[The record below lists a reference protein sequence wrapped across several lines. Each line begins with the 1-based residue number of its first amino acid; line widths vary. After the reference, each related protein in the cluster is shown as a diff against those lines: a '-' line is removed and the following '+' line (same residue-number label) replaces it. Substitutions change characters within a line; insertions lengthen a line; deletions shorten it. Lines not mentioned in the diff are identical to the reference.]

1 MPKSQF
7 INPDEVR
14 KSGEIVFQPIPVN
27 QYNKTIREELESK
40 NFTKEELK
48 KIYHDMVVIREFETM
63 LHLVKTTGGYNGVEY
78 NNPGPAHLSAGQ
90 EAAAVGMAYTLTVD
104 DFIFGSHR
112 SHGEI
117 LAKGLR
123 AIETLDSKELE
134 KIMTEFWD
142 GATLNVAKKAYKGN
156 DIKELGIRFLLYGA
170 LAEIFARTTG
180 FNKGLGGSMHTFF
193 TPFGI
198 YPNNAIVGGSGS
210 IAVGAALY
218 KKVNRKPGVVV
229 ANIGDASM
237 ARGPVWEGLTFA
249 AMDQFKK
256 LWPDDMKGGL
266 PVIINIM
273 NNQYGMGG
281 QTCGETMGF
290 DIAARIGA
298 GVNPEQMHAERVDGY
313 NPLAV
318 IEAYRRK
325 KALIEKKKGPILI
338 DVLTY
343 RFSGHSP
350 SDSSS
355 YRTTE
360 ELKAWEEQDCIIAFG
375 KQLIEA
381 GVATQNE
388 LDAIL
393 TGVKE
398 IMFDTFKL
406 SIDDELSPRMDLR
419 KEPNLLETM
428 MFSNQSIDSMSDAKP
443 DVNHPMNENPRVQQ
457 IAKKERFAFDK
468 DGKPFSKMK
477 QFQLRDGI
485 FEAIIDRF
493 YKDASL
499 IAYGEENRD
508 WGGAFAVYRGLTE
521 ALPYHRLFNSPIA
534 EAAII
539 GTAIGYA
546 MCGGRVIP
554 EIMYCDFLGCCG
566 DEIFNQ
572 LPKWQAMSGNILK
585 MPVVVRVSVGSKY
598 GAQHSQD
605 WTSLTAHIPGL
616 KVCFPVTPYD
626 AKGLMN
632 SALQGTDPVVFFESQ
647 RIYEIGEQF
656 HEGGVPEGYYEI
668 PFGEPDIK
676 REGKDITILTI
687 GATLY
692 RALDAAK
699 ILEEKYGMSAE
710 VIDARSLV
718 PFNYEKV
725 LASVKKTGRIVISSD
740 ATARGSFLNDLARNI
755 TELAFDDLDAPPA
768 VLGSRDWITPAYEL
782 EYAFFP
788 QPESFIDIIHEKI
801 VPLKG
806 HVVTYNFT
814 KAEQIRRSKLGV

>member
-7 INPDEVR
+7 IDPKEVR
-14 KSGEIVFQPIPVN
+14 KSGEIKFAPIPVN
-27 QYNKTIREELESK
+27 QYKKTVSEELKSK
-40 NFTKEELK
+40 NFTKEDLK
-48 KIYHDMVVIREFETM
+48 RIYHDMVVVREFETM
-63 LHLVKTTGGYNGVEY
+63 LHLVKTTGGYSGVEY

-134 KIMTEFWD
+134 KIMNEFWD
-142 GATLNVAKKAYKGN
+142 GATLNVTKKAYKGN
-156 DIKELGIRFLLYGA
+156 DTKELGIRFLLYGA

-218 KKVNRKPGVVV
+218 KKVNRKPGLVV

-237 ARGPVWEGLTFA
+237 ARGPVWEGITFA

-256 LWPDDMKGGL
+256 LWADDMKGGL

-273 NNQYGMGG
+273 DNQYGMGG

-290 DIAARIGA
+290 DVAARIGA

-325 KALIEKKKGPILI
+325 KALIEKKEGPILI

-355 YRTTE
+355 YRTPD
-360 ELKAWEEQDCIIAFG
+360 ELKAWEEQDCIIAYG

-381 GVATQNE
+381 GVATQAD
-388 LDAIL
+388 LDATL
-393 TGVKE
+393 AGVKE
-398 IMFDTFKL
+398 MMLDTFKL
-406 SIDDELSPRMDLR
+406 AIDDELSPRMDLHNN
-419 KEPNLLETM
+419 PNLLETM
-428 MFSNQSIDSMSDAKP
+428 MFSNQSVDSMSDAKP
-443 DVNHPMNENPRVQQ
+443 DVNHPMSENPRVQQ

-477 QFQLRDGI
+477 QYQLRDGI
-485 FEAIIDRF
+485 FEAVADRF

-499 IAYGEENRD
+499 VAYGEENRD

-539 GTAIGYA
+539 GTSIGYA

-676 REGKDITILTI
+676 REGKDVTILTI

-788 QPESFIDIIHEKI
+788 QAESFIDIINEKLI
-801 VPLKG
+801 PLKG
-806 HVVTYNFT
+806 HVSKYNFT
-814 KAEQIRRSKLGV
+814 GAEQIRRSKLGI

>member
-1 MPKSQF
+1 
-7 INPDEVR
+7 
-14 KSGEIVFQPIPVN
+14 
-27 QYNKTIREELESK
+27 
-40 NFTKEELK
+40 
-48 KIYHDMVVIREFETM
+48 
-63 LHLVKTTGGYNGVEY
+63 
-78 NNPGPAHLSAGQ
+78 
-90 EAAAVGMAYTLTVD
+90 
-104 DFIFGSHR
+104 
-112 SHGEI
+112 
-117 LAKGLR
+117 
-123 AIETLDSKELE
+123 
-134 KIMTEFWD
+134 
-142 GATLNVAKKAYKGN
+142 
-156 DIKELGIRFLLYGA
+156 
-170 LAEIFARTTG
+170 
-180 FNKGLGGSMHTFF
+180 
-193 TPFGI
+193 
-198 YPNNAIVGGSGS
+198 
-210 IAVGAALY
+210 
-218 KKVNRKPGVVV
+218 
-229 ANIGDASM
+229 
-237 ARGPVWEGLTFA
+237 
-249 AMDQFKK
+249 
-256 LWPDDMKGGL
+256 
-266 PVIINIM
+266 
-273 NNQYGMGG
+273 MGG
-281 QTCGETMGF
+281 QTSGETMGF
-290 DIAARIGA
+290 DMAARIGA

-318 IEAYRRK
+318 IETYRRK
-325 KALIEKKKGPILI
+325 KDLIEKKEGPILI

-355 YRTTE
+355 YRSTE
-360 ELKAWEEQDCIIAFG
+360 EIKAWEEQDCIISYG

-381 GVATQNE
+381 GVATQAD
-388 LDAIL
+388 LDSTWAD
-393 TGVKE
+393 VKE
-398 IMFDTFKL
+398 TMLDTFKL
-406 SIDDELSPRMDLR
+406 AINDELSPIMDLH
-419 KEPNLLETM
+419 KNPDLLETM
-428 MFSNQSIDSMSDAKP
+428 MFSNQSVDSMSDAKP
-443 DVNHPMNENPRVQQ
+443 DVNHPMSENPRVQQ
-457 IAKKERFAFDK
+457 IAKKERSTIDK
-468 DGKPFSKMK
+468 DGSPVSKMK
-477 QFQLRDGI
+477 QYQLRDGI
-485 FEAIIDRF
+485 FEAIVDRF

-534 EAAII
+534 EAAI
-539 GTAIGYA
+539 IGYA

-676 REGKDITILTI
+676 REGKDVTILTI

-755 TELAFDDLDAPPA
+755 TDLAFDDLDAPPA

-788 QPESFIDIIHEKI
+788 QAESFIDIINEKLI
-801 VPLKG
+801 PLKG
-806 HVVTYNFT
+806 HVATYNFT
-814 KAEQIRRSKLGV
+814 NAEQIRRSKLGV